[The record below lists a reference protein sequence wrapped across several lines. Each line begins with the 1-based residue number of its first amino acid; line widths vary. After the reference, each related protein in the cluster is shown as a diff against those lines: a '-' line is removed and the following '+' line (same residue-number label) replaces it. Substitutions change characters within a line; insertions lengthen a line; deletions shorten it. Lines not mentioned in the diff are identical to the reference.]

1 MESAVKFALK
11 VPYTSN
17 LTVGDIR
24 SYTGGYLL
32 VSMNSYELAH
42 PNGPTSSPVPG
53 AYISDEDST
62 PIESLD
68 GMQYLTLLPAKST
81 VGVQVNLASDPKAN
95 PDLTPLE
102 GIKLASLDLAGNFS
116 DSTAKEIDVSQISNL
131 DLSVAGTLDLEG
143 NTDTNGITQAELDEV
158 APTINKFANNGQG
171 FNMIEFDN
179 SSISDFSPLKGTET
193 GKSVMIDAV
202 SNTITDKTPVYAV
215 DGEPISFT
223 APKFLD
229 PSGVDL
235 APQYTYS
242 GSTTSA
248 DLKNGN
254 LTSDGGDKFT
264 LTNADPTAKT
274 LSYGNYGFHNG
285 FTKGSMIQENV
296 GNTYFESATTVN
308 QPLIWQAHPTVT
320 IKYVSSTGA
329 PIMKKKGVPLTKTL
343 SGTKIGS
350 AFDLAADSRLDGY
363 KLTSPAKL
371 LKGAYTQDPQTI
383 TLKYRKVAKPHTK
396 PVAEST
402 TPSVKPAVKPAK
414 KPVSKTKHPAP
425 AREEVVIHTL
435 TNDPDLT
442 EIGVHGTTVING
454 KPFYLLTD
462 GEFVEA
468 NDYDAVA
475 STKTGVLITH
485 NVPLKLVDSEGKP
498 VSEKLYPSTKWKYDR
513 LVAIGGEAYYRLAS
527 DEYLAVDS
535 ATAFTPAPAKAKVH
549 LSAKTAVYDSQGKKL
564 RLTLPAGST
573 WRTDGCI
580 MVDGVKMY
588 RVATNEYVPA

>member
-11 VPYTSN
+11 VPYTSD

-53 AYISDEDST
+53 AYLADEDST

-68 GMQYLTLLPAKST
+68 GMQYLTLLPTKST
-81 VGVQVNLASDPKAN
+81 VGVQVNLASDPKSN

-143 NTDTNGITQAELDEV
+143 NTDNNGINQAELDEV

-202 SNTITDKTPVYAV
+202 SNTITDPTPVYAV
-215 DGEPISFT
+215 DGQPISFT
-223 APKFLD
+223 APKLLD

-235 APQYTYS
+235 APQYSYS

-254 LTSDGGDKFT
+254 LTSAGGDNFT

-320 IKYVSSTGA
+320 VEYVDTTGA
-329 PIMKKKGVPLTKTL
+329 PIMKKGAPLTQTL
-343 SGTKIGS
+343 SGTTIGS
-350 AFDLAADSRLDGY
+350 AFDLTTDSKVAGY
-363 KLTSPAKL
+363 KLTSPATL

-383 TLKYRKVAKPHTK
+383 TLTYSKVVKHHKK
-396 PVAEST
+396 PVSEST
-402 TPSVKPAVKPAK
+402 TPDMKPSVKPAK
-414 KPVSKTKHPAP
+414 KPALKIKHPAP
-425 AREEVVIHTL
+425 AREEVAIHTL

-454 KPFYLLTD
+454 KPFYLLDD

-475 STKTGVLITH
+475 STKTGILITH
-485 NVPLKLVDSEGKP
+485 AIPLKLFDDKGMP

-513 LVAIGGEAYYRLAS
+513 LVAIDGQAYYRLAS
-527 DEYLAVDS
+527 DKYLAVDS
-535 ATAFTPAPAKAKVH
+535 ATVFTPAAAKAKVH
-549 LSAKTAVYDSQGKKL
+549 LSVKTAVYDSQGKKL